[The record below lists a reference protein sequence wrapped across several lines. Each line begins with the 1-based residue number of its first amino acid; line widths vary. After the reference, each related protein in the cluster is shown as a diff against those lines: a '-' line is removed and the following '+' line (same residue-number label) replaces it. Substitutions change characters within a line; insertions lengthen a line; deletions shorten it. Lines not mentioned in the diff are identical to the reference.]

1 MGLFDNLR
9 GGVQDYM
16 TGYGALD
23 NITGESQR
31 RANRMNIG
39 LAREQMAFQERMSNT
54 AHQREVADL
63 KAAGLNPALSAGG
76 DGASTPS
83 GSQAQVEAAG
93 LDLPA
98 IMSMY
103 SSIASIAQNNKR
115 IDQEQQR
122 INAEI
127 PNKKAS
133 TDYTK
138 IKTRKEGKGII
149 GADLEKGISEIGV
162 DILNS
167 MKSTW
172 RERVKK
178 GRKMMQDRVNNNQ
191 PPKQGNT
198 EYRSLP

>member
-127 PNKKAS
+127 PYKKAS